1 MSDFLLTDGPLQLRR
16 MGPDDAA
23 AVHRCRNL
31 PEVARYQGW
40 RPERVADV
48 VALAHEQARRL
59 PGHQSEPCQLVI
71 VWNGVV
77 VGDLGFGSVEPRRQV
92 ELGIVLDPAVWGQG
106 LATRALRLLITHL
119 FADGFH
125 RVKARVD
132 PRNTASLRLF
142 DRLGFRREG
151 HERLCY
157 WDAEHGEWT
166 DEVLFAVLS
175 SEWRRQVLPSAHQPL
190 GDECGP

>member
-1 MSDFLLTDGPLQLRR
+1 MSTIDITLATPT
-16 MGPDDAA
+16 PDDGLAVWQLVRDTGVLDVNSSYAYVAHFRHFAESCVVARAEGAVVGFVMGYRLPARPDTYFLWQVGVSAA
-23 AVHRCRNL
+23 AR
-31 PEVARYQGW
+31 
-40 RPERVADV
+40 
-48 VALAHEQARRL
+48 
-59 PGHQSEPCQLVI
+59 
-71 VWNGVV
+71 
-77 VGDLGFGSVEPRRQV
+77 
-92 ELGIVLDPAVWGQG
+92 GQG